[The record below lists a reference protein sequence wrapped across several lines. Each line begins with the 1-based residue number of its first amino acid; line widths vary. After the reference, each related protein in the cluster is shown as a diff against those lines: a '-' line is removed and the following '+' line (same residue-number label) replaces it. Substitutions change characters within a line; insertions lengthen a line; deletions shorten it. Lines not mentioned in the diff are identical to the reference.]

1 MTLTPRPHG
10 WVSAG
15 LPILGGLAVAVAALA
30 TACTDDEVGSQITTI
45 TVSTLTVS
53 TSFTTSADAT
63 ASGTAEVDYV
73 TPSTTSG
80 AVPTTTTALAV
91 PGPPDTTYVEPSTT
105 SAPIPTT
112 TSFIGTPTTTTPTT
126 TTVSPEPD
134 IGTVPTPPADG

>member
-15 LPILGGLAVAVAALA
+15 LPILGGLALAAAALV
-30 TACTDDEVGSQITTI
+30 TACTHGENGSQIP
-45 TVSTLTVS
+45 TVSIPTLTVS
-53 TSFTTSADAT
+53 TSFTTSAGGT
-63 ASGTAEVDYV
+63 ASNSAGTEYV
-73 TPSTTSG
+73 SPSTTSG

-91 PGPPDTTYVEPSTT
+91 PGPPETTYVEPSTT